1 MSVRSAIDRR
11 TFLKIGVTAAGG
23 LLVSFSWP
31 ARAENGGGTALGAFV
46 EIEPDG
52 SVTIFSPR
60 PEIGGGVKTS
70 LAMMIA
76 EELAVDWK
84 TVKVRQP
91 DRLDP
96 KYLDQFTGG
105 SGGVRDSWGD
115 LRKAGAAARAVLVAA
130 AAERW
135 GVAASECRAEQ
146 GAVIHVADAHHAQI
160 GELVTVG
167 HRAIVHACTV
177 DDEVLVGMGAILLD
191 GVEVGARSII
201 GAAALITVA
210 NAQARKPCAVS
221 RNATSSVCSPVHF
234 VRRRPAT

>member
-1 MSVRSAIDRR
+1 MSTRSALDRR
-11 TFLKIGVTAAGG
+11 TFLKIGATAAGG

-31 ARAENGGGTALGAFV
+31 VRAENAGTALGAFV

-105 SGGVRDSWGD
+105 SGGVRDSWSD

-135 GVAASECRAEQ
+135 SVPASECRADRCAISITSPKQ
-146 GAVIHVADAHHAQI
+146 WI
-160 GELVTVG
+160 GLRVP
-167 HRAIVHACTV
+167 
-177 DDEVLVGMGAILLD
+177 
-191 GVEVGARSII
+191 S
-201 GAAALITVA
+201 
-210 NAQARKPCAVS
+210 
-221 RNATSSVCSPVHF
+221 
-234 VRRRPAT
+234 